1 VSNAADG
8 SYYIEALTQT
18 LAERSVRLVKDI
30 ESSGGLL
37 SQLKEGTIQRKIS
50 ESAAKEQLL
59 FNDGTLVLVGTNK
72 HPNQQDRMKD
82 DLELYPFLKHNPRK
96 TLIKPI
102 TEKRLAQAVEQKRL
116 ADEE

>member
-1 VSNAADG
+1 
-8 SYYIEALTQT
+8 
-18 LAERSVRLVKDI
+18 
-30 ESSGGLL
+30 
-37 SQLKEGTIQRKIS
+37 
-50 ESAAKEQLL
+50 
-59 FNDGTLVLVGTNK
+59 VLVGTNK